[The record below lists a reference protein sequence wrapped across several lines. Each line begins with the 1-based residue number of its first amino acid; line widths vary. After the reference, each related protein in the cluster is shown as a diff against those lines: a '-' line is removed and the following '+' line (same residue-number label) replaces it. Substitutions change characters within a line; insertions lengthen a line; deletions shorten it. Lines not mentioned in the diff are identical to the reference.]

1 MTTEPSFNVES
12 IQLLLSDVDGILT
25 DGAITFDNN
34 GVESKSFHVR
44 DGMAIKLWQKA
55 GHAFGVITARQSKIV
70 EHRMSELGV
79 ELVCQGSQDKITNAE
94 QILADLSL
102 SFENVGYIGDDLT
115 DLALL
120 KRCGFAATVAD
131 GVPEV
136 KQAVDY
142 VTQAPGGTGAIRE
155 LIEMILKRQGRWEQ
169 TIQSYTD

>member
-1 MTTEPSFNVES
+1 
-12 IQLLLSDVDGILT
+12 
-25 DGAITFDNN
+25 
-34 GVESKSFHVR
+34 
-44 DGMAIKLWQKA
+44 
-55 GHAFGVITARQSKIV
+55 
-70 EHRMSELGV
+70 MSELGV

-94 QILADLSL
+94 QILADLRL

-120 KRCGFAATVAD
+120 KRCGFAATVSD